1 MSREI
6 MDMYYAVTQIARDQ
20 RYKKRLNDT
29 DKNKGLLSRTKINT
43 KTSESVQDD
52 EPLVRVSNYL
62 TTIAKARRELNNGK
76 E

>member
-1 MSREI
+1 
-6 MDMYYAVTQIARDQ
+6 MYYAVTQIARDQ

-52 EPLVRVSNYL
+52 EPLVRVSNYI

>member
-1 MSREI
+1 
-6 MDMYYAVTQIARDQ
+6 MYYAVTQIARDQ
-20 RYKKRLNDT
+20 NYKKRLDSS

-43 KTSESVQDD
+43 KTSESIQDD
-52 EPLVRVSNYL
+52 EPLIRVSNYI